1 MLSKL
6 VLCKP
11 PQMRPGFEKVKQKR
25 YKPSQLQRMPL
36 TISWLNFTEPQSA
49 W

>member
-11 PQMRPGFEKVKQKR
+11 LQMRPGFEKVKQKR
-25 YKPSQLQRMPL
+25 YKPSRLPWMPV

-49 W
+49 